1 MKRIVIRVPIIIMYL
16 FILYQKEVF
25 FLCRLSD
32 EKSKSVVLL

>member
-25 FLCRLSD
+25 LCRLSD